1 MEHGAFSTSESEND
15 RETYRAETSRAA
27 ARRALMERSSSHAA
41 AGGKV
46 TYYAVLASDLCADF
60 VDVEQY
66 HMKLL
71 TPVDVHHLFKGTQ
84 ELHAMIME
92 VEFGRGSYLV
102 MLADEMHRDPTTQKV
117 ATVMAAPN
125 LAVALTKLD
134 VGFSLN
140 VRFDDGRF
148 ERLPLSWKLAADGE
162 QLHLQIESSQTIAVT
177 TSHKHEVVTYDVHF
191 SRGGEPLMDFVVV
204 RGCTTVGEF
213 AYATPVDATVV
224 DRARNRLL
232 IPSSRT
238 ERIGVALESYARVKP
253 DDEPMHRAIPA
264 MEFGDRAMPMRNVR
278 DPQTPKPRALTSY
291 ECWQNITKTHL
302 TADGGWYHMAPGR
315 QFTHDYAYNEAELA
329 VAVHVYAE
337 DEVRR
342 VLHEKRAQVEN
353 AIAARQIKHCTA
365 AMKNIERARIAER
378 AGEDP
383 ADMAYMTMDESYVRA
398 VDSMRDETRSPE
410 DAAEL
415 MMADYYVIHRFRAQ
429 FGEEAFMELAFP
441 KTVRAIL
448 GSDAYAAKLKADLLL
463 TEQYVMSE
471 AVKAVVELEQTDG
484 VPRVVL
490 LRDWSLN
497 VPASF
502 IGATLTKMIDSDVYR
517 TILEKND
524 AHRAV
529 QKSVVATRDATSTSG
544 GMWTFLAR
552 ALGLFTSCSN
562 SRNAYSVLKQ

>member
-15 RETYRAETSRAA
+15 HEAYRAETSRAA

-41 AGGKV
+41 TGGQV

-148 ERLPLSWKLAADGE
+148 ERLPLSWKLSADGE

-177 TSHKHEVVTYDVHF
+177 ASHKNEMVTYDVHF
-191 SRGGEPLMDFVVV
+191 SRGGEPLMDFVMM

-213 AYATPVDATVV
+213 AYATPVDATVI

-238 ERIGVALESYARVKP
+238 ERVGVSLESYARVKP
-253 DDEPMHRAIPA
+253 DDDPLHRTIPA
-264 MEFGDRAMPMRNVR
+264 MENGATAIRDVRAK
-278 DPQTPKPRALTSY
+278 QTRTLTSY

-315 QFTHDYAYNEAELA
+315 QYAHEYDYTEGELT

-342 VLHEKRAQVEN
+342 AFHEQRAQVEN

-365 AMKNIERARIAER
+365 AMKNIERARIRDR

-398 VDSMRDETRSPE
+398 VDSMRDKASTPE

-429 FGEEAFMELAFP
+429 FGEDAFMELVFP
-441 KTVRAIL
+441 QAVRAIL

-471 AVKAVVELEQTDG
+471 AVKRVMELEQNEG

-490 LRDWSLN
+490 LRDWSLH

-502 IGATLTKMIDSDVYR
+502 VGATLTKMIDSDVYR
-517 TILEKND
+517 TILEASNGQ
-524 AHRAV
+524 RAV
-529 QKSVVATRDATSTSG
+529 QKSVVATRDVASTS